1 LRGRK
6 PTPPERSKRL
16 GNPNH
21 RPLPESV
28 EVAVVD
34 NAVALPEPPVH
45 LYKAGKELWNT
56 VNRFAASWVNADVD
70 RTILIVACEVAD
82 DRERLKRV
90 LKKDGHFQRIPIMT
104 ARGDIVGEE
113 IKIHPARREL
123 RQADATFLR
132 LLSVL
137 GLTPADRSR
146 LKLTEAQ
153 AENEFDKWLKAHS

>member
-1 LRGRK
+1 MRGRK
-6 PTPPERSKRL
+6 PTPPERAKRL

-21 RPLPESV
+21 RPLPKTA
-28 EVAVVD
+28 EVIIQETIIDIAP
-34 NAVALPEPPVH
+34 APSH
-45 LYKAGKELWNT
+45 LYKAGKELWQVINQ
-56 VNRFAASWVNADVD
+56 FAATWVNADID
-70 RTILIVACEVAD
+70 RTVLVVACEVAD

-90 LKKDGHFQRIPIMT
+90 LKRDGHFQKIPIMT

-123 RQADATFLR
+123 RQADALYLK